1 MSNYCLQ
8 TLPQNN
14 TASGSL
20 KDKVTVYDEHRRLYP
35 KAGEASERGSVL
47 SAARTVQVMQAGQFK
62 KIKSE

>member
-8 TLPQNN
+8 PIPQNN

-20 KDKVTVYDEHRRLYP
+20 KDKVSVYDEHRRLFP

-47 SAARTVQVMQAGQFK
+47 SAARAVQALQAGL
-62 KIKSE
+62 I